1 MEAAAETGIR
11 LTVLHTAYHWAG
23 PSQPA
28 QGAQKRFVFPSV
40 DDFLQHVARALADGK
55 PRFCDHGLAIHSI
68 RAVPPSWLTPIA
80 AFSQTHELAL
90 HIHACEQPQE
100 VETCRQTY
108 GSTPIQL
115 LHDHGVL
122 GPNTTLVHGTHVT
135 EQDIELIARSG
146 SKVCICPS
154 TERNL
159 GDGLAPIADYL
170 SAQVPIVIGTDSHA
184 RIDAVD
190 ELRSLEDHE
199 RLRLQRRL
207 VWLDH
212 AENLVEALL
221 PVACVQGAAS
231 LLPGRPDQPT
241 DEVWVR
247 IPPHLRTASPQH
259 VAEDWILGGSGRDV
273 SRVRVGGEFV
283 LENGRSTRIDEEQLG
298 HDCGQLLR
306 QL

>member
-1 MEAAAETGIR
+1 MS
-11 LTVLHTAYHWAG
+11 W
-23 PSQPA
+23 
-28 QGAQKRFVFPSV
+28 RFTSTPVNN
-40 DDFLQHVARALADGK
+40 LKKLKLAGK
-55 PRFCDHGLAIHSI
+55 PTE
-68 RAVPPSWLTPIA
+68 VP
-80 AFSQTHELAL
+80 
-90 HIHACEQPQE
+90 
-100 VETCRQTY
+100 
-108 GSTPIQL
+108 PIQL

-146 SKVCICPS
+146 SRVCICPS

-212 AENLVEALL
+212 AENLVEALAGRL
-221 PVACVQGAAS
+221 CSCGVFAS
-231 LLPGRPDQPT
+231 
-241 DEVWVR
+241 
-247 IPPHLRTASPQH
+247 RTS
-259 VAEDWILGGSGRDV
+259 
-273 SRVRVGGEFV
+273 
-283 LENGRSTRIDEEQLG
+283 RSTDG
-298 HDCGQLLR
+298 
-306 QL
+306 